1 MDPSCIF
8 EFTHKAKGALQ
19 SHKTKVLEAAG
30 KKPIWNE
37 KITVPVD
44 VQPAEVSNVGFTFKI
59 YDEDPSGK
67 SEIVGETAFFPIKD
81 LMDKITKENELV
93 N

>member
-1 MDPSCIF
+1 MDPYCIF
-8 EFTHKAKGALQ
+8 EFTHKTKGAIQTL
-19 SHKTKVLEAAG
+19 KTKVLEAAG
-30 KKPIWNE
+30 KNPIWNE
-37 KITVPVD
+37 KFTVLVD
-44 VQPAEVSNVGFTFKI
+44 LPPAEVGNGGFTFKI

-67 SEIVGETAFFPIKD
+67 SEIVGESASVPIKD